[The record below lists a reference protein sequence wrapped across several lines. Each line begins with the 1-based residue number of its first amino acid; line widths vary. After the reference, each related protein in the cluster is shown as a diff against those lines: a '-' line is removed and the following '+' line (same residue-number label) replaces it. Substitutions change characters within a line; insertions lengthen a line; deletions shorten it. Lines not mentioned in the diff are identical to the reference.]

1 MQAYRWVVDSRDE
14 ATDER
19 LAMFTDDYK
28 LKKCYGI
35 GSCSAT
41 CPKGL
46 NPKDALQDLQAK
58 LADYEYRRDNFMV

>member
-1 MQAYRWVVDSRDE
+1 MQAYRWVVDSRDQ

-28 LKKCYGI
+28 LKKCYTI
-35 GSCSAT
+35 GACTVT

-46 NPKDALQDLQAK
+46 NPRDALEALK
-58 LADYEYRRDNFMV
+58 VKVKDYEDRRDNMEV